1 MLVEIHVSFFA
12 TSTKTNWSIAKTL
25 FNNDWVGPVN
35 HASVS
40 SLVSWTT
47 ESTCNFLKY
56 IFKKLLLLQW
66 LYSHKFQKCLKRL
79 PSLSSAFTDFF
90 TVQLVIASIQ
100 SIWLIFCLYSMLLRT
115 NFPFALNL
123 IDVLLFFFVYREGKL
138 LLQDNANTG
147 RTETVQL
154 YLFNTCLLL
163 CRTSTKS
170 GKWELRVLIRMNN
183 AIRYKE
189 EGSCTFRNLFP
200 FKIVL
205 SIFHC
210 IYIGILFQL

>member
-1 MLVEIHVSFFA
+1 MFE
-12 TSTKTNWSIAKTL
+12 
-25 FNNDWVGPVN
+25 
-35 HASVS
+35 
-40 SLVSWTT
+40 
-47 ESTCNFLKY
+47 
-56 IFKKLLLLQW
+56 
-66 LYSHKFQKCLKRL
+66 
-79 PSLSSAFTDFF
+79 AFTKFIKCVYWFF
-90 TVQLVIASIQ
+90 YGSIGYCIH
-100 SIWLIFCLYSMLLRT
+100 SIH
-115 NFPFALNL
+115 L
-123 IDVLLFFFVYREGKL
+123 IDFLFVFDVVAHQFSVRIDLDWRFAFFFFVYREGKL

-189 EGSCTFRNLFP
+189 EGSCTFRNLVP
-200 FKIVL
+200 FIIVL